1 MNIKNLIAWAGL
13 VLLSALNPQLST
25 CFAQGT
31 NAFTYQGRLNDQGG
45 AASGRY
51 DFRAAIYN
59 RAATG
64 DPGDAQMAA
73 TLTVTNVPVSNGLFV
88 LNLDFGATPF
98 DGEARWLHLLVRTN
112 GALNFTSLTPRQP
125 ITPTPYAIFAG
136 AAGGLSAGAS
146 PTFTGTV
153 TFSPSGGPPFW
164 VGTSTKVPSL
174 NADLLDGLD
183 SSAFVLRAGDAMAGD
198 LAFAPSASVRFGS
211 QTRQM
216 LNLFDSLYGI
226 GVQAN
231 ATYFRSHNHFAW
243 FRDGMH
249 ADGTFDPGAGGTTL
263 MTLGT
268 GGNLSVKATTGIAVR
283 GDASGAGFGIGV
295 QGDAG
300 APFGFGVYGRAPFAF
315 SVGLRGVAESTNSA
329 AIAGEAMAAI
339 TATWGVRG
347 LAHSDDGTG
356 VAGENDASTGIGVLG
371 LQGTGTA
378 GRTRAGVYGESTTP
392 HGNGVVGVANPGNQ
406 AYGIWGRSDDGY
418 GGRFEGG
425 SFGVSARSLNGFAGE
440 FSGAVRIDGNSSHDK
455 PFLQLHE
462 SQDGDY
468 ARIQLQVASRPL
480 WHISVGGAE
489 NSLVFYNSANSV
501 VSSISESGVLS
512 TKVLTITGGADIAEP
527 FSMSERDLPKGA
539 VVIIDEEN
547 PGKLK
552 LSAEP
557 YDRRVAGIISGA
569 GGVNTG
575 LSLSQH
581 GVMEGDQHV
590 ALTGRVYVQ
599 ADDSNGP
606 IKPGDLLTT
615 SAMPGR
621 AMKVTDHARAQGATL
636 GKAMTALK
644 EGTGLV
650 LVLVTLQ

>member
-1 MNIKNLIAWAGL
+1 MNTKNLLAWAGL
-13 VLLSALNPQLST
+13 VLLSTLNPQLST

-31 NAFTYQGRLNDQGG
+31 NAFTYQGRLADAGQP
-45 AASGRY
+45 AIGRY
-51 DFRAAIYN
+51 DFRAGLYN

-88 LNLDFGATPF
+88 LNLDFGAAPF
-98 DGEARWLHLLVRTN
+98 NGEARWLQLLVRTN
-112 GALNFTSLTPRQP
+112 GALDFTPLTPRQQM
-125 ITPTPYAIFAG
+125 TPTPYALFSG
-136 AAGGLSAGAS
+136 TAGGLSAGAS

-164 VGTSTKVPSL
+164 VGSSTKVPSL

-183 SSAFVLRAGDAMAGD
+183 SSAFVLRAGDTMAGD
-198 LAFAPSASVRFGS
+198 LAFAPPASVRFGS

-243 FRDGMH
+243 FKDGVH
-249 ADGTFDPGAGGTTL
+249 ADGTFDPGSGGLTL
-263 MTLGT
+263 MTLGAA
-268 GGNLSVKATTGIAVR
+268 GNLSVTARSGTAVR
-283 GDASGAGFGIGV
+283 GDASGVGFGGIGV

-300 APFGFGVYGRAPFAF
+300 APFGLGVYGRAPFAF

-329 AIAGEAMAAI
+329 AIAGEAMA
-339 TATWGVRG
+339 TSTEVWGVRG
-347 LAHSDDGTG
+347 LAHSASGSG
-356 VAGENDASTGIGVLG
+356 VAGENDAALGIGVYG
-371 LQGTGTA
+371 LQGGGSGDRVA
-378 GRTRAGVYGESTTP
+378 NSGVYGESTTAG
-392 HGNGVVGVANPGNQ
+392 GNGVVGVANNGSA
-406 AYGIWGRSDDGY
+406 AYGLWGRSA
-418 GGRFEGG
+418 
-425 SFGVSARSLNGFAGE
+425 SGFAGQFE
-440 FSGAVRIDGNSSHDK
+440 GAVRIDGDSSHAK

-480 WHISVGGAE
+480 WHIAVGGAE
-489 NSLVFYNSANSV
+489 NSLVFYNSANSI

-527 FSMSERDLPKGA
+527 FSMSERDLPRGA

-615 SAMPGR
+615 SATAGR

-636 GKAMTALK
+636 GKAMTGLK

-650 LVLVTLQ
+650 LVLVTLH

>member
-1 MNIKNLIAWAGL
+1 MQKSTRRLLLGL
-13 VLLSALNPQLST
+13 GLLSTLNPQLST
-25 CFAQGT
+25 AHAQGT
-31 NAFTYQGRLNDQGG
+31 AFTYQGRLNDGVNP
-45 AASGRY
+45 ASGIY
-51 DFRAAIYN
+51 DLRFTIYDSS
-59 RAATG
+59 G
-64 DPGDAQMAA
+64 GPGVVAGP
-73 TLTVTNVPVSNGLFV
+73 LTNSPVAVTNGLFTV
-88 LNLDFGATPF
+88 ALDFGPSVFAGA
-98 DGEARWLHLLVRTN
+98 DRWLDIAVRTN
-112 GALNFTSLTPRQP
+112 GGGAFSPLAPRQP
-125 ITPTPYAIFAG
+125 ITPTPHAIYASKAGDLQSGVSPMFSGTANFA
-136 AAGGLSAGAS
+136 
-146 PTFTGTV
+146 P
-153 TFSPSGGPPFW
+153 PSGPPFTVNSANK
-164 VGTSTKVPSL
+164 VGNL

-183 SSAFVLRAGDAMAGD
+183 SGDFVKHAGDSMTGN
-198 LAFAPSASVRFGS
+198 LTLTPPASLGFGN

-216 LNLFDSLYGI
+216 LNLFDTQYGI

-231 ATYFRSHNHFAW
+231 TTYFRSHNHFAW
-243 FRDGMH
+243 FKDGVH
-249 ADGTFDPGAGGTTL
+249 ADNTFDPGEGGRTL

-268 GGNLSVKATTGIAVR
+268 GGNLAVTASSGIAMR
-283 GDASGAGFGIGV
+283 GDASGAGFGGIGV

-329 AIAGEAMAAI
+329 AIAGEAMAAF
-339 TATWGVRG
+339 TQTWGVRG
-347 LAHSDDGTG
+347 LAHSDDGIG
-356 VAGENDASTGIGVLG
+356 VAGENDAFSGIGVLG
-371 LQGTGTA
+371 LQGTGTG

-392 HGNGVVGVANPGNQ
+392 HGNGVVGVANPGTQ
-406 AYGIWGRSDDGY
+406 AYGVWGRSDDGY

-425 SFGVSARSLNGFAGE
+425 RVGVSASSLNGFAGE

-480 WHISVGGAE
+480 WHLSVGGPE

-527 FSMSERDLPKGA
+527 FQMSQRDLPKGA

-547 PGKLK
+547 PGQLK
-552 LSAEP
+552 LSAEA

-569 GGVNTG
+569 GGVNPG

-581 GVMEGDQHV
+581 GVMEGGQHV

-599 ADDSNGP
+599 ADASNGP

-615 SAMPGR
+615 SARPGH

-636 GKAMTALK
+636 GKAMTTLK

-650 LVLVTLQ
+650 LVLVTLH